1 MYSPEISQYISSI
14 KPDVTP
20 DQEVAIRNLIRLKS
34 QTELYDQLIT
44 DYTSNGN
51 KLSELEK
58 NTGIRT
64 SKSDV
69 IKFKHLLNKDKQQI
83 DDVYQ

>member
-69 IKFKHLLNKDKQQI
+69 IKFKYLLNKDKQQI
-83 DDVYQ
+83 DAVYQ

>member
-44 DYTSNGN
+44 DFTNNGN

-69 IKFKHLLNKDKQQI
+69 IKFKHLLIKDKQ
-83 DDVYQ
+83 

>member
-69 IKFKHLLNKDKQQI
+69 IKFKHLLSKDKQ
-83 DDVYQ
+83 

>member
-83 DDVYQ
+83 DAVYQ

>member
-34 QTELYDQLIT
+34 
-44 DYTSNGN
+44 
-51 KLSELEK
+51 
-58 NTGIRT
+58 
-64 SKSDV
+64 
-69 IKFKHLLNKDKQQI
+69 
-83 DDVYQ
+83 

>member
-34 QTELYDQLIT
+34 QIELYDQLIT

-83 DDVYQ
+83 DAVYQ

>member
-1 MYSPEISQYISSI
+1 MYSPEMSQYISSI

-44 DYTSNGN
+44 DFTNNGS

-58 NTGIRT
+58 ILAYVPL
-64 SKSDV
+64 SLM
-69 IKFKHLLNKDKQQI
+69 LLNLSI
-83 DDVYQ
+83 Y

>member
-83 DDVYQ
+83 DAV